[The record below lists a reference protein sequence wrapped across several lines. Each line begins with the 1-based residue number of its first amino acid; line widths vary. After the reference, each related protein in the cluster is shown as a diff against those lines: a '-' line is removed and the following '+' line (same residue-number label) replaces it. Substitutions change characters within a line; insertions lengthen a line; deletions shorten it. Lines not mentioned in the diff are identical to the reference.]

1 MDEDYQENW
10 KASSANPHPSPE
22 TENKQTNKKTHRKSL
37 ELERTHIVSHSCE
50 RRNDKKRFNRVLSA
64 YSSDQESSDY
74 SHAPSINSQ
83 SSSDAR

>member
-1 MDEDYQENW
+1 MKTTKKIGKPPVPIHIHHQRQ
-10 KASSANPHPSPE
+10 KTS
-22 TENKQTNKKTHRKSL
+22 KQTKKTHRKSL

>member
-22 TENKQTNKKTHRKSL
+22 TENKQTNKKPHRKSL

-83 SSSDAR
+83 SSSDAS